1 MCRMAGPCKGNAREA
16 GPPSHSRVRE
26 EGRAGLSL
34 TRCLVFKRR
43 GTKAMEGHVLEAD
56 FLEGSG
62 GQN

>member
-1 MCRMAGPCKGNAREA
+1 MLGRLA
-16 GPPSHSRVRE
+16 PPSHPRVRE
-26 EGRAGLSL
+26 EGCAGPSL